1 MGWPCLTVIPWLF
14 TFVVPHGPW
23 SLQEHSNMLRQKGLK
38 NNTNHILRQKT
49 SGRRTRHRLHGL
61 EKQAQHRLPATIRD
75 RKENQS
81 TFTITY
87 CMPDPHLMTSC
98 AFTLDSGP
106 VLLTPLS
113 FSDWEKR
120 MVSMRDLSKMLYKCQ
135 PLISTLSSS
144 SAHNQLSRQPGACR
158 CSRGA
163 SYKAASCARPRGI
176 SSIHRHDPGIGT
188 FLFATFR
195 QSLVVLGDHFWQ
207 QSWQEKRF
215 FKSKESV

>member
-14 TFVVPHGPW
+14 TSVVPHDPW

-38 NNTNHILRQKT
+38 NNMNHILRRKT
-49 SGRRTRHRLHGL
+49 SGREDETQTSRSREASSTPSPRNNQRQKGKPKHIYSHLLH
-61 EKQAQHRLPATIRD
+61 ARPSSHDIVCPV
-75 RKENQS
+75 
-81 TFTITY
+81 
-87 CMPDPHLMTSC
+87 
-98 AFTLDSGP
+98 LDSGP

-113 FSDWEKR
+113 FSDWAKR

-135 PLISTLSSS
+135 PPVSPLSSS
-144 SAHNQLSRQPGACR
+144 SAHNQLSRQPRACR
-158 CSRGA
+158 CSWGA
-163 SYKAASCARPRGI
+163 SCKAASCARPRGI
-176 SSIHRHDPGIGT
+176 SSIHRHDLGIGT

-215 FKSKESV
+215 FKRKESV